1 MDKDLS
7 RERPDESDQ
16 KYSQL
21 VTVDGLDAI
30 LLLCSAN
37 SDLGLMTE
45 RMLNIKSPKELAEVS
60 LYDGEK

>member
-21 VTVDGLDAI
+21 VTVDGLNAI

-37 SDLGLMTE
+37 SDLG
-45 RMLNIKSPKELAEVS
+45 
-60 LYDGEK
+60 